1 MPLEFYRV
9 MTGKCGSDHKKIL
22 FLKPYYSIT
31 INVFLI
37 LFEVYWN
44 IATLSICI
52 LYGTNLFCIKLKYLR
67 SILLSKIFWS
77 RKYKE
82 LNKQFKVVYYVYCTA
97 KPVTSSACMYAS
109 PSRTMQRERCARRL
123 AVALPKFAPL
133 SRSSVQ
139 LSTCFRKK
147 S

>member
-22 FLKPYYSIT
+22 LLKSYSIAV
-31 INVFLI
+31 NVFFI

-44 IATLSICI
+44 IETLSICI
-52 LYGTNLFCIKLKYLR
+52 LYGTNLFCMKLKYLR
-67 SILLSKIFWS
+67 SFFVKDFLKQKKWRTS
-77 RKYKE
+77 R
-82 LNKQFKVVYYVYCTA
+82 QFKVVYYVYCTV
-97 KPVTSSACMYAS
+97 KPVTSSVCMYAS
-109 PSRTMQRERCARRL
+109 PSRSMQRERCARRL

-133 SRSSVQ
+133 SSSSVQ